1 MRKPWSKRLGKIAA
15 PVLCAV
21 MLASPLA
28 AIPAAAVTGVTA
40 VIRPDMT
47 IIIDG
52 QKRNFYN
59 VNARQVHPLYYAGST
74 YLPVRAIGE
83 LMGKNVDWNE
93 ATKTVTL
100 AGRRGTP
107 PVSGTPDG
115 ASQRQDVDATVRDDF
130 TVIVDGAVRS
140 FANAN
145 GRRVYPLLYRGS
157 TYLPVR
163 AIGELMGKEVGWNQA
178 TQTVTLSGKTVT
190 DADTFGLIT
199 LAQAKEKALAH
210 AGLSASQVTFTKQE
224 LEWEDGQRVYD
235 IEFYTADYREYDYEI
250 DAVTGA
256 VLRFGHEADS
266 FTPPSVSGLI
276 TVEQAAAK
284 ALDHAGLSASQ
295 VTFTKQV
302 LDREDG
308 RLVYEIEFFTTSQNR
323 WYEYEIDGTTGAV
336 VSWESDGSTAPPSG
350 GLITAEQ
357 AKAKALAH
365 AGLSADQVTFTKT
378 ELELD
383 DGWLVY
389 EIEFYTPNYL
399 GYEYEIGAL
408 DGEIWRFDLDHT
420 SHVPPIPSG
429 VISIDEAK
437 EKALAHAGLSPSQV
451 NFTKQKLEWED
462 GEQVYEIEFFTKDLV
477 EYKYEIHAF
486 TGKVLSFEQDG
497 SHGGPSGPSTG
508 LISQARAQEIALSLV
523 PGATVGH
530 IIEMELDEDDGRY
543 IYQLEIEYGHM
554 EYEIEI
560 DAVTGAVLEF
570 KAED

>member
-210 AGLSASQVTFTKQE
+210 AGLSASQVTFTKQ
-224 LEWEDGQRVYD
+224 
-235 IEFYTADYREYDYEI
+235 
-250 DAVTGA
+250 
-256 VLRFGHEADS
+256 
-266 FTPPSVSGLI
+266 
-276 TVEQAAAK
+276 
-284 ALDHAGLSASQ
+284 
-295 VTFTKQV
+295 V

-308 RLVYEIEFFTTSQNR
+308 RMVYEIEFFTTSQNR

-437 EKALAHAGLSPSQV
+437 EKALVHAGLSASQV